1 MDGENEEM
9 TPVEPQR
16 IEVVMRTRYAGV
28 VILLLCFACSLVS
41 HAQDVTDKTVASID
55 GDVKTELI
63 TYSDLVWQLVLQ
75 PGTPLVSPSSEK
87 LNEALHLVI
96 DQRLILQ
103 EADRLPGMEASDA
116 EINNE
121 LKSLVAQFPSQ
132 TEFQNRVSRVGL
144 TADQL
149 REIVRRR
156 VVIEKYLDFR
166 FRSFTVVTPAEV
178 TDYYN
183 RVWVPRF
190 KRQKPG
196 QIVPTLEQVR
206 SEIESALIESK
217 VESQID
223 QFLESARERAEI
235 TILYP
240 V

>member
-1 MDGENEEM
+1 MGSM
-9 TPVEPQR
+9 TWVEVKGDK
-16 IEVVMRTRYAGV
+16 VVMRTLISGV
-28 VILLLCFACSLVS
+28 VLFVMCFVSSVVS

-55 GDVKTELI
+55 AGGINPDLI
-63 TYSDLVWQLVLQ
+63 TYSDLVWQLALQ
-75 PGTPLVSPSSEK
+75 PGTPLVSPTSEK

-103 EADRLPGMEASDA
+103 EAERLPGTAASDA

-121 LKSLVAQFPSQ
+121 LKSLVEQFPSQ

-149 REIVRRR
+149 REIVRQR

-166 FRSFTVVTPAEV
+166 FRSFTVVSPAEV

-206 SEIESALIESK
+206 TEIESALMESK
-217 VESQID
+217 VGSQID

-235 TILYP
+235 TVLYP

>member
-1 MDGENEEM
+1 M
-9 TPVEPQR
+9 TQVEPQKV
-16 IEVVMRTRYAGV
+16 EVVMRKFYTGIV
-28 VILLLCFACSLVS
+28 FLLWCFACSVVL
-41 HAQDVTDKTVASID
+41 HAQDVTDKTVASIN

-87 LNEALHLVI
+87 LNEALHRVI

-121 LKSLVAQFPSQ
+121 LKSLIAQFASQ

-144 TADQL
+144 TADHL

-178 TDYYN
+178 TDYYS

-190 KRQKPG
+190 KRQNPG
-196 QIVPTLEQVR
+196 QIVPTLDQVR
-206 SEIESALIESK
+206 SEIEKALLESK

>member
-1 MDGENEEM
+1 MNGENEEM
-9 TPVEPQR
+9 TRVEPQKV
-16 IEVVMRTRYAGV
+16 EVVMSTRYVGV
-28 VILLLCFACSLVS
+28 AILLLCFAFSVVS

-63 TYSDLVWQLVLQ
+63 TYSDLVWQLALQ

-87 LNEALHLVI
+87 LNEALHKVI

-116 EINNE
+116 EVTKE
-121 LKSLVAQFPSQ
+121 LNGLVGQFPSQ
-132 TEFQNRVSRVGL
+132 TEFQSRVTRVGL

-190 KRQKPG
+190 KRQSPG
-196 QIVPTLEQVR
+196 QIVPTLDQAR
-206 SEIESALIESK
+206 SQIESALMESK

>member
-1 MDGENEEM
+1 M
-9 TPVEPQR
+9 TRVEPQKV
-16 IEVVMRTRYAGV
+16 EVVMRTFYTGV
-28 VILLLCFACSLVS
+28 VLLLLCFASSVVS
-41 HAQDVTDKTVASID
+41 QAQDVTDKTVASIN

-63 TYSDLVWQLVLQ
+63 TYSDLVWQLALQ

-116 EINNE
+116 EINKE

-132 TEFQNRVSRVGL
+132 TEFQSRVSRVGL

-183 RVWVPRF
+183 RVWVARF
-190 KRQKPG
+190 KRQKQG
-196 QIVPTLEQVR
+196 QIVPTLEQAR

-223 QFLESARERAEI
+223 QFLETARERAEI